1 MTSAKKTLSKAMG
14 DKIYYRYLNITAHG
28 SDQELVVMVDMH
40 EATVS
45 IEGGR
50 KEASASLTLDE
61 IRKLAGA
68 LLDAAD
74 AIENARRTGFIKQKR
89 LI

>member
-1 MTSAKKTLSKAMG
+1 MG
-14 DKIYYRYLNITAHG
+14 DKIYYRYLNTTAHG
-28 SDQELVVMVDMH
+28 SDHKLVVMVNRH

-45 IEGGR
+45 IEGGE
-50 KEASASLTLDE
+50 KEAWASLLPDE